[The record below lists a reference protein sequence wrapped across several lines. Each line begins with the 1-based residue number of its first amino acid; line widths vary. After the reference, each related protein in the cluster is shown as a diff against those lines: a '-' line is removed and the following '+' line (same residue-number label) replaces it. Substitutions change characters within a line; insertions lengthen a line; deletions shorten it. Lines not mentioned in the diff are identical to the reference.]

1 MGLARPDAGCSY
13 LVRSRDDG
21 QTWEEPTLVGVNL
34 YETALLALPDGD
46 LLAAARGD
54 DAEQALW
61 ILRSEDAGQTWS
73 EPIRLTGPRQ
83 HPADLVRLSNGD
95 VLLTYGNRNPPYRI
109 EGRLSRDGGRSWLDP
124 LPVFSGHLYGY
135 DLDAPR
141 PTDLGYPS
149 TAIVATPA
157 GRVGVTMYYSNP
169 SLNRPANWEKRA
181 AEARYLSRDYVA
193 IAISWREDDLIT
205 AI

>member
-1 MGLARPDAGCSY
+1 MGLIRPDAGCSY

-34 YETALLALPDGD
+34 NETA
-46 LLAAARGD
+46 
-54 DAEQALW
+54 
-61 ILRSEDAGQTWS
+61 
-73 EPIRLTGPRQ
+73 
-83 HPADLVRLSNGD
+83 
-95 VLLTYGNRNPPYRI
+95 LLTYGNRNPPYRI

-124 LPVFSGHLYGY
+124 LLVFSGHLYGY

-157 GRVGVTMYYSNP
+157 GRVRVTMYYSNP